1 MVSSVCQKV
10 RPFLTAGQDDVREYA
25 GGLMP
30 GDIEGGPRRFPT
42 TSWSLVA
49 LAADEGPDAQREA
62 LEELLVHY
70 LPAMRAHLVY
80 AKRMAPDDA
89 ADLLQ
94 DFVTTKV
101 LERDLIAQADQRLGK
116 FRTFLLVSLDRYW
129 LNQLRDR
136 GAQKRKADMAEALG
150 DHADRLATA
159 NAGADA
165 FHTAWARD
173 LLKQSLDQM
182 RAECESTGRDEV
194 WGVFECRVLEPAL
207 HGTESIGYDALVERF
222 GFRSP
227 SQASNTLATAKRMFA
242 RLLRSAVS
250 QYAGSDEEIEEE
262 LDDLRKVLGSHGTR

>member
-1 MVSSVCQKV
+1 M
-10 RPFLTAGQDDVREYA
+10 A
-25 GGLMP
+25 
-30 GDIEGGPRRFPT
+30 GDIEGRPRRFPT

-49 LAADEGPDAQREA
+49 LAADEGPEAQREA
-62 LEELLVHY
+62 LEKLLVRY
-70 LPAMRAHLVY
+70 LPAMRAHLIFG
-80 AKRMAPDDA
+80 KRMAPDAA

-101 LERDLIAQADQRLGK
+101 LERDLIAQADRQLGK

-136 GAQKRKADMAEALG
+136 GAQKRKVDMAEALG
-150 DHADRLATA
+150 DHADRLATVDA
-159 NAGADA
+159 EADA
-165 FHTAWARD
+165 FHSAWARD

-182 RAECESTGRDEV
+182 RAECESSGRDEV

-207 HGTESIGYDALVERF
+207 HGTEPIGYDALVERF

-242 RLLRSAVS
+242 RFLRSAVS
-250 QYAGSDEEIEEE
+250 QYAGSDEEIDEE
-262 LDDLRKVLGSHGTR
+262 LDDLRKVLASHGTA